1 LVLIGSFCS
10 ALPGLAWADTDAPP
24 AVQGSP
30 SDTGQSQKGTTQ
42 LPEIV
47 VEERSD
53 SMLGIAESST
63 QGTIGA
69 QQLEERPILRPGE
82 VLEAMPG
89 VIVTQHS
96 GDGKAN
102 QYFLRGFNLDHG
114 TDLATF
120 VNGVPINLPSNAH
133 GEGYTDLTFL
143 IPELIQ
149 KIDYQKGPYFANVG
163 DFGSAGSENI
173 QYVQTLP
180 AGIAKFEVGSFNYER
195 GLVADSMKV
204 GQGNL
209 LFAAET
215 VHTDG
220 PWVVPEGYLKF
231 NGLLTYSQGDTSQG
245 FSASAL
251 AYHGTWGATNQVPEL
266 AVAEGL
272 ISRFGS
278 MNPTD
283 GGFTDRYTLE
293 GEWHQADE
301 HSATKVV
308 AYAYYY
314 NMGLWND
321 FTYYLVDPVHGDQ
334 FEQRDTRWV
343 QGVRASRTYF
353 TQWCNMPVENTFGLD
368 VRNDVI
374 HDGLFNTQDRMSLST
389 VRTDNVLETD
399 VAPYFENKIQWL
411 PKFRTVFGLRYD
423 FINFDNNN
431 TFTYATN
438 GPNPADSGDRFA
450 YAPEPKLSLI
460 FGPWAKTEFY
470 LNGGMGFHTDD
481 ARGANTTQDPTTGLP
496 VQRALPIAQTVG
508 GEVGVRTL
516 AVPNLQSTL
525 TFWVLRLQSE
535 LIFDGDTGTTVPSPD
550 PDLRKGVEW
559 ANYYTPTKW
568 LTIDADFA
576 DSSAHFLGNPVGG
589 DYVPEAANVVISSGV
604 TIHDL
609 KGWST
614 SLRLRYFGPRYLT
627 QDGTER
633 SPSTTLLY
641 YNISYKLNKTWT
653 IEGDIF
659 NLLNAKAYDI
669 DYYYQYRLTPTSSP
683 VSGDVFHPVEPRTFR
698 VALTMRF

>member
-1 LVLIGSFCS
+1 
-10 ALPGLAWADTDAPP
+10 
-24 AVQGSP
+24 
-30 SDTGQSQKGTTQ
+30 
-42 LPEIV
+42 
-47 VEERSD
+47 
-53 SMLGIAESST
+53 
-63 QGTIGA
+63 
-69 QQLEERPILRPGE
+69 
-82 VLEAMPG
+82 
-89 VIVTQHS
+89 
-96 GDGKAN
+96 
-102 QYFLRGFNLDHG
+102 
-114 TDLATF
+114 
-120 VNGVPINLPSNAH
+120 
-133 GEGYTDLTFL
+133 
-143 IPELIQ
+143 
-149 KIDYQKGPYFANVG
+149 
-163 DFGSAGSENI
+163 
-173 QYVQTLP
+173 
-180 AGIAKFEVGSFNYER
+180 
-195 GLVADSMKV
+195 
-204 GQGNL
+204 
-209 LFAAET
+209 
-215 VHTDG
+215 
-220 PWVVPEGYLKF
+220 
-231 NGLLTYSQGDTSQG
+231 
-245 FSASAL
+245 
-251 AYHGTWGATNQVPEL
+251 
-266 AVAEGL
+266 
-272 ISRFGS
+272 
-278 MNPTD
+278 
-283 GGFTDRYTLE
+283 
-293 GEWHQADE
+293 
-301 HSATKVV
+301 
-308 AYAYYY
+308 
-314 NMGLWND
+314 
-321 FTYYLVDPVHGDQ
+321 
-334 FEQRDTRWV
+334 
-343 QGVRASRTYF
+343 
-353 TQWCNMPVENTFGLD
+353 
-368 VRNDVI
+368 
-374 HDGLFNTQDRMSLST
+374 
-389 VRTDNVLETD
+389 
-399 VAPYFENKIQWL
+399 
-411 PKFRTVFGLRYD
+411 LRYD